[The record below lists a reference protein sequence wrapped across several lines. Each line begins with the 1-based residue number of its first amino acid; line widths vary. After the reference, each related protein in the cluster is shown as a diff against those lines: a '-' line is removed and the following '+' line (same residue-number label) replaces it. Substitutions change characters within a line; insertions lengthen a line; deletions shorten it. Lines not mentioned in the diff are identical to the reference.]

1 MKKTLLF
8 LLVITMFVVTLSFAS
23 STVGPPSVTAS
34 ENSKAITT
42 EATQFGP
49 VMSVE
54 LSRIDYLTSGA
65 VEALKTET
73 AQVTSTTTVTSHFT
87 GVDEIAGYTLTTIK
101 PYLTNYSPKK
111 GLMVADEK
119 TIIYKGAVFRD
130 VCLLEVRL

>member
-54 LSRIDYLTSGA
+54 LSRIDYLNSGA
-65 VEALKTET
+65 VEA
-73 AQVTSTTTVTSHFT
+73 
-87 GVDEIAGYTLTTIK
+87 
-101 PYLTNYSPKK
+101 
-111 GLMVADEK
+111 
-119 TIIYKGAVFRD
+119 
-130 VCLLEVRL
+130 